1 MYNLRVSEQVE
12 LFLRSLPP
20 GPKHALKEAIGRLA
34 KQRGDLKALETNLSG
49 YWRLRV
55 GRYRVLFAYE
65 KPMTIVCVH
74 AGERSLIYEVFG
86 AMVREHLEQAPD
98 PDENGETNKN

>member
-1 MYNLRVSEQVE
+1 MYKLRVSGQVE

-20 GPKHALKEAIGRLA
+20 APKHALREAIGRLA
-34 KQRGDLKALETNLSG
+34 KQRGDIKALEGNLAG

-65 KPMTIVCVH
+65 KPMTIVC
-74 AGERSLIYEVFG
+74 AYAAERSLIYEVFG
-86 AMVREHLEQAPD
+86 AMVREHLEQDIAAGKPGV
-98 PDENGETNKN
+98 NVKS

>member
-1 MYNLRVSEQVE
+1 MHNLRVSGQVE

-20 GPKHALKEAIGRLA
+20 GPKHALKKAIGRLA
-34 KQRGDLKALETNLSG
+34 NQQGDLTALEVGLTG

-55 GRYRVLFAYE
+55 SRYRVLFAYE

-86 AMVREHLEQAPD
+86 AMLQEHLKQAPA
-98 PDENGETNKN
+98 PDKGEETNEN